1 MITQITVA
9 IVLFTIW
16 MYHLIKLSFSHYYLN
31 EAKKRE
37 GEKDF
42 EQLVLFFESL
52 KMERM
57 KNNTFFGNL
66 FLIYIITLIILKTWQ
81 IFIS

>member
-1 MITQITVA
+1 MRFEIA

-16 MYHLIKLSFSHYYLN
+16 MYHLVKLSFSKYYLN
-31 EAKKRE
+31 HAKNRE

-42 EQLVLFFESL
+42 EQLLLWFECLYSD
-52 KMERM
+52 RR
-57 KNNTFFGNL
+57 KNNIFFGNL
-66 FLIYIITLIILKTWQ
+66 FLIYTITLIVQLLWQ